1 MTRDSYDENVSAE
14 KRIKMKEK
22 KLSIWVILVI
32 IIFLCIIALKADSK
46 LLIFGNGIV
55 MGMQI
60 MLAIDGIEM
69 RKRRN
74 KE

>member
-1 MTRDSYDENVSAE
+1 
-14 KRIKMKEK
+14 MKEK

-60 MLAIDGIEM
+60 MLAIDEIEK
-69 RKRRN
+69 RK
-74 KE
+74 KV